1 MKVFVDLQLKTL
13 WISIVYFGIIY
24 LCFTLST
31 VMPDLSVVIITLNE
45 EKNLPRCLESIK
57 EVADD
62 IVVVDSFS
70 TDKTADIALAYGAR
84 FIQNKFVDYVE
95 QHKFADTQAKFD
107 HILTLDAD
115 ESLSPDLIQSI
126 LIAKKYWKNDGYFM
140 NRKTNYCGKWIHHS
154 GWYPDKKLRIYDRRK
169 GKWMGKKLHEHFTLV
184 GGATTSHLKGDILHY
199 SFYTIEEHILQANRF
214 STLGASTLIEA
225 NVKIPIFYL
234 LMKPFAKFIRN
245 YILRLGFM
253 DGLYGFVI
261 CRIAATE
268 TFYKYAKAYHQIKL
282 NRKK

>member
-1 MKVFVDLQLKTL
+1 
-13 WISIVYFGIIY
+13 
-24 LCFTLST
+24 
-31 VMPDLSVVIITLNE
+31 MPDLSVVIITLNE

-126 LIAKKYWKNDGYFM
+126 LIAKN
-140 NRKTNYCGKWIHHS
+140 TGK
-154 GWYPDKKLRIYDRRK
+154 
-169 GKWMGKKLHEHFTLV
+169 M
-184 GGATTSHLKGDILHY
+184 
-199 SFYTIEEHILQANRF
+199 
-214 STLGASTLIEA
+214 
-225 NVKIPIFYL
+225 
-234 LMKPFAKFIRN
+234 M
-245 YILRLGFM
+245 
-253 DGLYGFVI
+253 VI
-261 CRIAATE
+261 S
-268 TFYKYAKAYHQIKL
+268 
-282 NRKK
+282 